1 MTRKIRFP
9 KSGAATAEEPP
20 GALQAA
26 NCPQNGRR
34 EIPAGTIFSEEH
46 RLPGLAAL
54 VDGLQNLRNHI
65 GLFRLDDERLRIV
78 LYVIDPHARFDFVR
92 LARAHALEEGR
103 AAVHRQIRD
112 SGIQAGELFAVDAQL
127 PPRFADVRRMRDGGS
142 AKAGANGKNPRFST
156 KTEKRQFCAYYHTE
170 GAGRQPPPRPTAKP
184 TGKRRKRMST
194 AEILTIV
201 FAAVAAVSGIAAL
214 VIALMKRSASGGA
227 FDGRALREEQKR
239 DKEDIIH
246 EVDFVRKAIS
256 ESNTQSNVSVSN
268 MLANYLGNA
277 EKQTN
282 GLIEYMGKAMQ
293 QLAQAEKENADKTD
307 EVVGKNLEAVKTE
320 FKTGVADMRGDLGKQ
335 FTEIR
340 QELAQQ
346 VDRMR
351 GEMRE
356 RLSEVRADNEKQL
369 EKMRATVDEKL
380 SETLNTRIQ
389 AAFQQVSE
397 RLDSVQKGFGEMREL
412 TSSVGNLNRI
422 FSNVKTRGNWG
433 EVSLQSLLEQ
443 ILAPEQYKTQF
454 YVTPRSREAVDFAIV
469 MPGQA
474 GEEVYLPIDAKF
486 PLEDYYRLLDA
497 SDDGDKAAVELAR
510 KALRDRV
517 KSEARSINEKYIKVP
532 RTTNFAVLY
541 VPNEGLYAEILR
553 DGSFASDLQTQ
564 YRVTVCG
571 PTTISAL
578 LNSLQVGFTTLRIQK
593 KSGEIIKLMQAVRTD
608 FSRFTGLIDKIKKQA
623 QTVVNTVEDIDN
635 RNRILTKKLDKLGD
649 DMPEGYVEGEAAASL
664 DAPPAGEEE

>member
-1 MTRKIRFP
+1 
-9 KSGAATAEEPP
+9 
-20 GALQAA
+20 
-26 NCPQNGRR
+26 
-34 EIPAGTIFSEEH
+34 
-46 RLPGLAAL
+46 
-54 VDGLQNLRNHI
+54 
-65 GLFRLDDERLRIV
+65 
-78 LYVIDPHARFDFVR
+78 
-92 LARAHALEEGR
+92 
-103 AAVHRQIRD
+103 
-112 SGIQAGELFAVDAQL
+112 
-127 PPRFADVRRMRDGGS
+127 
-142 AKAGANGKNPRFST
+142 
-156 KTEKRQFCAYYHTE
+156 
-170 GAGRQPPPRPTAKP
+170 
-184 TGKRRKRMST
+184 MST

-201 FAAVAAVSGIAAL
+201 FAAVAAVSGIVAI

-256 ESNTQSNVSVSN
+256 ESNTQSNTAVTN
-268 MLANYLGNA
+268 MLGAYLDSA
-277 EKQTN
+277 EKKTN

-356 RLSEVRADNEKQL
+356 RLTEVRADNEKQL

>member
-1 MTRKIRFP
+1 
-9 KSGAATAEEPP
+9 
-20 GALQAA
+20 
-26 NCPQNGRR
+26 
-34 EIPAGTIFSEEH
+34 
-46 RLPGLAAL
+46 
-54 VDGLQNLRNHI
+54 
-65 GLFRLDDERLRIV
+65 
-78 LYVIDPHARFDFVR
+78 
-92 LARAHALEEGR
+92 
-103 AAVHRQIRD
+103 
-112 SGIQAGELFAVDAQL
+112 
-127 PPRFADVRRMRDGGS
+127 
-142 AKAGANGKNPRFST
+142 
-156 KTEKRQFCAYYHTE
+156 
-170 GAGRQPPPRPTAKP
+170 
-184 TGKRRKRMST
+184 MST

-282 GLIEYMGKAMQ
+282 GLIDYMGKAMQ

-664 DAPPAGEEE
+664 DVPPAGEEE

>member
-1 MTRKIRFP
+1 
-9 KSGAATAEEPP
+9 
-20 GALQAA
+20 
-26 NCPQNGRR
+26 
-34 EIPAGTIFSEEH
+34 
-46 RLPGLAAL
+46 
-54 VDGLQNLRNHI
+54 
-65 GLFRLDDERLRIV
+65 
-78 LYVIDPHARFDFVR
+78 
-92 LARAHALEEGR
+92 
-103 AAVHRQIRD
+103 
-112 SGIQAGELFAVDAQL
+112 
-127 PPRFADVRRMRDGGS
+127 
-142 AKAGANGKNPRFST
+142 
-156 KTEKRQFCAYYHTE
+156 
-170 GAGRQPPPRPTAKP
+170 
-184 TGKRRKRMST
+184 MST

-201 FAAVAAVSGIAAL
+201 FAAVAAVSGIAAI
-214 VIALMKRSASGGA
+214 VIALLKRGASGGA

-256 ESNTQSNVSVSN
+256 ESNTQSNTAVTN
-268 MLANYLGNA
+268 MLGAYLDSA
-277 EKQTN
+277 EKKTN

-351 GEMRE
+351 GEMRD
-356 RLSEVRADNEKQL
+356 RLTEVRADNEKQL

>member
-1 MTRKIRFP
+1 
-9 KSGAATAEEPP
+9 
-20 GALQAA
+20 
-26 NCPQNGRR
+26 
-34 EIPAGTIFSEEH
+34 
-46 RLPGLAAL
+46 
-54 VDGLQNLRNHI
+54 
-65 GLFRLDDERLRIV
+65 
-78 LYVIDPHARFDFVR
+78 
-92 LARAHALEEGR
+92 
-103 AAVHRQIRD
+103 
-112 SGIQAGELFAVDAQL
+112 
-127 PPRFADVRRMRDGGS
+127 
-142 AKAGANGKNPRFST
+142 
-156 KTEKRQFCAYYHTE
+156 
-170 GAGRQPPPRPTAKP
+170 
-184 TGKRRKRMST
+184 MST
-194 AEILTIV
+194 AEILTIL
-201 FAAVAAVSGIAAL
+201 FAAVAAVSGIAAI

-282 GLIEYMGKAMQ
+282 GLIDYMGRAMQ

>member
-1 MTRKIRFP
+1 
-9 KSGAATAEEPP
+9 
-20 GALQAA
+20 
-26 NCPQNGRR
+26 
-34 EIPAGTIFSEEH
+34 
-46 RLPGLAAL
+46 
-54 VDGLQNLRNHI
+54 
-65 GLFRLDDERLRIV
+65 
-78 LYVIDPHARFDFVR
+78 
-92 LARAHALEEGR
+92 
-103 AAVHRQIRD
+103 
-112 SGIQAGELFAVDAQL
+112 
-127 PPRFADVRRMRDGGS
+127 
-142 AKAGANGKNPRFST
+142 
-156 KTEKRQFCAYYHTE
+156 
-170 GAGRQPPPRPTAKP
+170 
-184 TGKRRKRMST
+184 MST

-201 FAAVAAVSGIAAL
+201 FAAVAAVSGIVAI

-256 ESNTQSNVSVSN
+256 ESNTQSNTAVTN
-268 MLANYLGNA
+268 MLGAYLDSA
-277 EKQTN
+277 EKKTN

>member
-1 MTRKIRFP
+1 
-9 KSGAATAEEPP
+9 
-20 GALQAA
+20 
-26 NCPQNGRR
+26 
-34 EIPAGTIFSEEH
+34 
-46 RLPGLAAL
+46 
-54 VDGLQNLRNHI
+54 
-65 GLFRLDDERLRIV
+65 
-78 LYVIDPHARFDFVR
+78 
-92 LARAHALEEGR
+92 
-103 AAVHRQIRD
+103 
-112 SGIQAGELFAVDAQL
+112 
-127 PPRFADVRRMRDGGS
+127 
-142 AKAGANGKNPRFST
+142 
-156 KTEKRQFCAYYHTE
+156 
-170 GAGRQPPPRPTAKP
+170 
-184 TGKRRKRMST
+184 MST

-201 FAAVAAVSGIAAL
+201 FAAVAAVSGIAAI

-282 GLIEYMGKAMQ
+282 GLIDYMGRAMQ

-664 DAPPAGEEE
+664 DVPPAGEEE

>member
-1 MTRKIRFP
+1 
-9 KSGAATAEEPP
+9 
-20 GALQAA
+20 
-26 NCPQNGRR
+26 
-34 EIPAGTIFSEEH
+34 
-46 RLPGLAAL
+46 
-54 VDGLQNLRNHI
+54 
-65 GLFRLDDERLRIV
+65 
-78 LYVIDPHARFDFVR
+78 
-92 LARAHALEEGR
+92 
-103 AAVHRQIRD
+103 
-112 SGIQAGELFAVDAQL
+112 
-127 PPRFADVRRMRDGGS
+127 
-142 AKAGANGKNPRFST
+142 
-156 KTEKRQFCAYYHTE
+156 
-170 GAGRQPPPRPTAKP
+170 
-184 TGKRRKRMST
+184 MST

-239 DKEDIIH
+239 DKEDIIN

-356 RLSEVRADNEKQL
+356 RLTEVRADNEKQL

-497 SDDGDKAAVELAR
+497 SDDGDKTAVELAR

-664 DAPPAGEEE
+664 DAPSAGEEE

>member
-1 MTRKIRFP
+1 
-9 KSGAATAEEPP
+9 
-20 GALQAA
+20 
-26 NCPQNGRR
+26 
-34 EIPAGTIFSEEH
+34 
-46 RLPGLAAL
+46 
-54 VDGLQNLRNHI
+54 
-65 GLFRLDDERLRIV
+65 
-78 LYVIDPHARFDFVR
+78 
-92 LARAHALEEGR
+92 
-103 AAVHRQIRD
+103 
-112 SGIQAGELFAVDAQL
+112 
-127 PPRFADVRRMRDGGS
+127 
-142 AKAGANGKNPRFST
+142 
-156 KTEKRQFCAYYHTE
+156 
-170 GAGRQPPPRPTAKP
+170 
-184 TGKRRKRMST
+184 MST

-201 FAAVAAVSGIAAL
+201 FAAVAAVSGIAAI

-664 DAPPAGEEE
+664 DTPPAGEEE

>member
-1 MTRKIRFP
+1 
-9 KSGAATAEEPP
+9 
-20 GALQAA
+20 
-26 NCPQNGRR
+26 
-34 EIPAGTIFSEEH
+34 
-46 RLPGLAAL
+46 
-54 VDGLQNLRNHI
+54 
-65 GLFRLDDERLRIV
+65 
-78 LYVIDPHARFDFVR
+78 
-92 LARAHALEEGR
+92 
-103 AAVHRQIRD
+103 
-112 SGIQAGELFAVDAQL
+112 
-127 PPRFADVRRMRDGGS
+127 
-142 AKAGANGKNPRFST
+142 
-156 KTEKRQFCAYYHTE
+156 
-170 GAGRQPPPRPTAKP
+170 
-184 TGKRRKRMST
+184 MST

-201 FAAVAAVSGIAAL
+201 FAAVAAVSGIVAI

-256 ESNTQSNVSVSN
+256 ESNTQSNTAVTN
-268 MLANYLGNA
+268 MLGAYLDSA
-277 EKQTN
+277 EKKTN

-356 RLSEVRADNEKQL
+356 RLTEVRADNEKQL

-635 RNRILTKKLDKLGD
+635 RNRILAKKLDKLGD

>member
-1 MTRKIRFP
+1 
-9 KSGAATAEEPP
+9 
-20 GALQAA
+20 
-26 NCPQNGRR
+26 
-34 EIPAGTIFSEEH
+34 
-46 RLPGLAAL
+46 
-54 VDGLQNLRNHI
+54 
-65 GLFRLDDERLRIV
+65 
-78 LYVIDPHARFDFVR
+78 
-92 LARAHALEEGR
+92 
-103 AAVHRQIRD
+103 
-112 SGIQAGELFAVDAQL
+112 
-127 PPRFADVRRMRDGGS
+127 
-142 AKAGANGKNPRFST
+142 
-156 KTEKRQFCAYYHTE
+156 
-170 GAGRQPPPRPTAKP
+170 
-184 TGKRRKRMST
+184 MST

-201 FAAVAAVSGIAAL
+201 FAAVAAVSGIAAI

-256 ESNTQSNVSVSN
+256 ESNTQSNTAVTN
-268 MLANYLGNA
+268 MLANYLDSA
-277 EKQTN
+277 EKKTN

>member
-1 MTRKIRFP
+1 
-9 KSGAATAEEPP
+9 
-20 GALQAA
+20 
-26 NCPQNGRR
+26 
-34 EIPAGTIFSEEH
+34 
-46 RLPGLAAL
+46 
-54 VDGLQNLRNHI
+54 
-65 GLFRLDDERLRIV
+65 
-78 LYVIDPHARFDFVR
+78 
-92 LARAHALEEGR
+92 
-103 AAVHRQIRD
+103 
-112 SGIQAGELFAVDAQL
+112 
-127 PPRFADVRRMRDGGS
+127 
-142 AKAGANGKNPRFST
+142 
-156 KTEKRQFCAYYHTE
+156 
-170 GAGRQPPPRPTAKP
+170 
-184 TGKRRKRMST
+184 MST

-201 FAAVAAVSGIAAL
+201 FAAVAAVSGIAAI

-282 GLIEYMGKAMQ
+282 GLIDYMGKAMQ

-356 RLSEVRADNEKQL
+356 RLSEVRVDNEKQL

>member
-1 MTRKIRFP
+1 
-9 KSGAATAEEPP
+9 
-20 GALQAA
+20 
-26 NCPQNGRR
+26 
-34 EIPAGTIFSEEH
+34 
-46 RLPGLAAL
+46 
-54 VDGLQNLRNHI
+54 
-65 GLFRLDDERLRIV
+65 
-78 LYVIDPHARFDFVR
+78 
-92 LARAHALEEGR
+92 
-103 AAVHRQIRD
+103 
-112 SGIQAGELFAVDAQL
+112 
-127 PPRFADVRRMRDGGS
+127 
-142 AKAGANGKNPRFST
+142 
-156 KTEKRQFCAYYHTE
+156 
-170 GAGRQPPPRPTAKP
+170 
-184 TGKRRKRMST
+184 MST

-201 FAAVAAVSGIAAL
+201 FAAVAAVSGIAAI

-282 GLIEYMGKAMQ
+282 GLIDYMGRAMQ

>member
-1 MTRKIRFP
+1 
-9 KSGAATAEEPP
+9 
-20 GALQAA
+20 
-26 NCPQNGRR
+26 
-34 EIPAGTIFSEEH
+34 
-46 RLPGLAAL
+46 
-54 VDGLQNLRNHI
+54 
-65 GLFRLDDERLRIV
+65 
-78 LYVIDPHARFDFVR
+78 
-92 LARAHALEEGR
+92 
-103 AAVHRQIRD
+103 
-112 SGIQAGELFAVDAQL
+112 
-127 PPRFADVRRMRDGGS
+127 
-142 AKAGANGKNPRFST
+142 
-156 KTEKRQFCAYYHTE
+156 
-170 GAGRQPPPRPTAKP
+170 
-184 TGKRRKRMST
+184 MST

-201 FAAVAAVSGIAAL
+201 FAAVAAVSGIAAI

-282 GLIEYMGKAMQ
+282 GLIDYMGKAMQ

-649 DMPEGYVEGEAAASL
+649 DMPEGYVEGEAAESL

>member
-1 MTRKIRFP
+1 
-9 KSGAATAEEPP
+9 
-20 GALQAA
+20 
-26 NCPQNGRR
+26 
-34 EIPAGTIFSEEH
+34 
-46 RLPGLAAL
+46 
-54 VDGLQNLRNHI
+54 
-65 GLFRLDDERLRIV
+65 
-78 LYVIDPHARFDFVR
+78 
-92 LARAHALEEGR
+92 
-103 AAVHRQIRD
+103 
-112 SGIQAGELFAVDAQL
+112 
-127 PPRFADVRRMRDGGS
+127 
-142 AKAGANGKNPRFST
+142 
-156 KTEKRQFCAYYHTE
+156 
-170 GAGRQPPPRPTAKP
+170 
-184 TGKRRKRMST
+184 MST

-201 FAAVAAVSGIAAL
+201 FAAVAAVSGIAAI

-256 ESNTQSNVSVSN
+256 ESNTQSNTAVTN
-268 MLANYLGNA
+268 MLGAYLDSA
-277 EKQTN
+277 EKKTN

-356 RLSEVRADNEKQL
+356 RLTEVRADNEKQL

-664 DAPPAGEEE
+664 DVPPAGEEE

>member
-1 MTRKIRFP
+1 
-9 KSGAATAEEPP
+9 
-20 GALQAA
+20 
-26 NCPQNGRR
+26 
-34 EIPAGTIFSEEH
+34 
-46 RLPGLAAL
+46 
-54 VDGLQNLRNHI
+54 
-65 GLFRLDDERLRIV
+65 
-78 LYVIDPHARFDFVR
+78 
-92 LARAHALEEGR
+92 
-103 AAVHRQIRD
+103 
-112 SGIQAGELFAVDAQL
+112 
-127 PPRFADVRRMRDGGS
+127 
-142 AKAGANGKNPRFST
+142 
-156 KTEKRQFCAYYHTE
+156 
-170 GAGRQPPPRPTAKP
+170 
-184 TGKRRKRMST
+184 MST

-201 FAAVAAVSGIAAL
+201 FAAVAAVSGIAAI

-256 ESNTQSNVSVSN
+256 ESNTQSNTAVTN
-268 MLANYLGNA
+268 MLGAYLDSA
-277 EKQTN
+277 EKKTN

-664 DAPPAGEEE
+664 DAPPVGEEE

>member
-1 MTRKIRFP
+1 
-9 KSGAATAEEPP
+9 
-20 GALQAA
+20 
-26 NCPQNGRR
+26 
-34 EIPAGTIFSEEH
+34 
-46 RLPGLAAL
+46 
-54 VDGLQNLRNHI
+54 
-65 GLFRLDDERLRIV
+65 
-78 LYVIDPHARFDFVR
+78 
-92 LARAHALEEGR
+92 
-103 AAVHRQIRD
+103 
-112 SGIQAGELFAVDAQL
+112 
-127 PPRFADVRRMRDGGS
+127 
-142 AKAGANGKNPRFST
+142 
-156 KTEKRQFCAYYHTE
+156 
-170 GAGRQPPPRPTAKP
+170 
-184 TGKRRKRMST
+184 MST

-214 VIALMKRSASGGA
+214 VIALMKRRASGGA

-256 ESNTQSNVSVSN
+256 ESNTQSNTAVTN
-268 MLANYLGNA
+268 MLGAYLDSA
-277 EKQTN
+277 EKKTN

>member
-1 MTRKIRFP
+1 
-9 KSGAATAEEPP
+9 
-20 GALQAA
+20 
-26 NCPQNGRR
+26 
-34 EIPAGTIFSEEH
+34 
-46 RLPGLAAL
+46 
-54 VDGLQNLRNHI
+54 
-65 GLFRLDDERLRIV
+65 
-78 LYVIDPHARFDFVR
+78 
-92 LARAHALEEGR
+92 
-103 AAVHRQIRD
+103 
-112 SGIQAGELFAVDAQL
+112 
-127 PPRFADVRRMRDGGS
+127 
-142 AKAGANGKNPRFST
+142 
-156 KTEKRQFCAYYHTE
+156 
-170 GAGRQPPPRPTAKP
+170 
-184 TGKRRKRMST
+184 MST

-201 FAAVAAVSGIAAL
+201 FAAIAAVSGIAAI

-277 EKQTN
+277 EKKTN

-356 RLSEVRADNEKQL
+356 RLTEVRADNEKQL

>member
-1 MTRKIRFP
+1 
-9 KSGAATAEEPP
+9 
-20 GALQAA
+20 
-26 NCPQNGRR
+26 
-34 EIPAGTIFSEEH
+34 
-46 RLPGLAAL
+46 
-54 VDGLQNLRNHI
+54 
-65 GLFRLDDERLRIV
+65 
-78 LYVIDPHARFDFVR
+78 
-92 LARAHALEEGR
+92 
-103 AAVHRQIRD
+103 
-112 SGIQAGELFAVDAQL
+112 
-127 PPRFADVRRMRDGGS
+127 
-142 AKAGANGKNPRFST
+142 
-156 KTEKRQFCAYYHTE
+156 
-170 GAGRQPPPRPTAKP
+170 
-184 TGKRRKRMST
+184 MST

-201 FAAVAAVSGIAAL
+201 FAAIAAVSGIAAI

-664 DAPPAGEEE
+664 DAPPVGEEE

>member
-1 MTRKIRFP
+1 M
-9 KSGAATAEEPP
+9 SVE
-20 GALQAA
+20 
-26 NCPQNGRR
+26 
-34 EIPAGTIFSEEH
+34 TI
-46 RLPGLAAL
+46 
-54 VDGLQNLRNHI
+54 I
-65 GLFRLDDERLRIV
+65 
-78 LYVIDPHARFDFVR
+78 
-92 LARAHALEEGR
+92 
-103 AAVHRQIRD
+103 
-112 SGIQAGELFAVDAQL
+112 
-127 PPRFADVRRMRDGGS
+127 
-142 AKAGANGKNPRFST
+142 
-156 KTEKRQFCAYYHTE
+156 
-170 GAGRQPPPRPTAKP
+170 
-184 TGKRRKRMST
+184 
-194 AEILTIV
+194 TIV
-201 FAAVAAVSGIAAL
+201 FAAVAAVCSAAAL
-214 VIALMKRSASGGA
+214 VVALKRRGGGGTDA
-227 FDGRALREEQKR
+227 HTLRAENDRLREELTR
-239 DKEDIIH
+239 EIDYA
-246 EVDFVRKAIS
+246 RKGIA
-256 ESNTQSNVSVSN
+256 ESNRQSSVAVN
-268 MLANYLGNA
+268 DLLAKYLESA
-277 EKQTN
+277 EKKTN
-282 GLIEYMGKAMQ
+282 GLIDYMGRAMQ
-293 QLAQAEKENADKTD
+293 QLAQTEKENADKTD

-454 YVTPRSREAVDFAIV
+454 YITPRSREAVDFAIV

>member
-1 MTRKIRFP
+1 
-9 KSGAATAEEPP
+9 
-20 GALQAA
+20 
-26 NCPQNGRR
+26 
-34 EIPAGTIFSEEH
+34 
-46 RLPGLAAL
+46 
-54 VDGLQNLRNHI
+54 
-65 GLFRLDDERLRIV
+65 
-78 LYVIDPHARFDFVR
+78 
-92 LARAHALEEGR
+92 
-103 AAVHRQIRD
+103 
-112 SGIQAGELFAVDAQL
+112 
-127 PPRFADVRRMRDGGS
+127 
-142 AKAGANGKNPRFST
+142 
-156 KTEKRQFCAYYHTE
+156 
-170 GAGRQPPPRPTAKP
+170 
-184 TGKRRKRMST
+184 MST

-214 VIALMKRSASGGA
+214 VIALLKRGASGGA

-256 ESNTQSNVSVSN
+256 ESNTQSNTAVTN
-268 MLANYLGNA
+268 MLGAYLDSA
-277 EKQTN
+277 EKKTN

-608 FSRFTGLIDKIKKQA
+608 FARFTGLIDKIKKQA

-649 DMPEGYVEGEAAASL
+649 DMPEGYVEGDAAASL

>member
-1 MTRKIRFP
+1 
-9 KSGAATAEEPP
+9 
-20 GALQAA
+20 
-26 NCPQNGRR
+26 
-34 EIPAGTIFSEEH
+34 
-46 RLPGLAAL
+46 
-54 VDGLQNLRNHI
+54 
-65 GLFRLDDERLRIV
+65 
-78 LYVIDPHARFDFVR
+78 
-92 LARAHALEEGR
+92 
-103 AAVHRQIRD
+103 
-112 SGIQAGELFAVDAQL
+112 
-127 PPRFADVRRMRDGGS
+127 
-142 AKAGANGKNPRFST
+142 
-156 KTEKRQFCAYYHTE
+156 
-170 GAGRQPPPRPTAKP
+170 
-184 TGKRRKRMST
+184 MST

-201 FAAVAAVSGIAAL
+201 FAAVAAVSGIAAI
-214 VIALMKRSASGGA
+214 VIALLKRGASGGA

-256 ESNTQSNVSVSN
+256 ESNTQSNTAVTN
-268 MLANYLGNA
+268 MLGAYLDSA
-277 EKQTN
+277 EKKTN

-340 QELAQQ
+340 QELVQQ

-397 RLDSVQKGFGEMREL
+397 RLDSVQKGFGEMKEL

>member
-1 MTRKIRFP
+1 
-9 KSGAATAEEPP
+9 
-20 GALQAA
+20 
-26 NCPQNGRR
+26 
-34 EIPAGTIFSEEH
+34 
-46 RLPGLAAL
+46 
-54 VDGLQNLRNHI
+54 
-65 GLFRLDDERLRIV
+65 
-78 LYVIDPHARFDFVR
+78 
-92 LARAHALEEGR
+92 
-103 AAVHRQIRD
+103 
-112 SGIQAGELFAVDAQL
+112 
-127 PPRFADVRRMRDGGS
+127 
-142 AKAGANGKNPRFST
+142 
-156 KTEKRQFCAYYHTE
+156 
-170 GAGRQPPPRPTAKP
+170 
-184 TGKRRKRMST
+184 MST

-201 FAAVAAVSGIAAL
+201 FAAVAAVSGIAAI

-256 ESNTQSNVSVSN
+256 ESNTQSNTAVTN
-268 MLANYLGNA
+268 MLGAYLDSA
-277 EKQTN
+277 EKKTN

-497 SDDGDKAAVELAR
+497 SDDGDKTAVELAR

-664 DAPPAGEEE
+664 DVPPAGEEE

>member
-1 MTRKIRFP
+1 
-9 KSGAATAEEPP
+9 
-20 GALQAA
+20 
-26 NCPQNGRR
+26 
-34 EIPAGTIFSEEH
+34 
-46 RLPGLAAL
+46 
-54 VDGLQNLRNHI
+54 
-65 GLFRLDDERLRIV
+65 
-78 LYVIDPHARFDFVR
+78 
-92 LARAHALEEGR
+92 
-103 AAVHRQIRD
+103 
-112 SGIQAGELFAVDAQL
+112 
-127 PPRFADVRRMRDGGS
+127 
-142 AKAGANGKNPRFST
+142 
-156 KTEKRQFCAYYHTE
+156 
-170 GAGRQPPPRPTAKP
+170 
-184 TGKRRKRMST
+184 MST

-214 VIALMKRSASGGA
+214 VIALLKRGASGGA

-256 ESNTQSNVSVSN
+256 ESNTQSNTAVTN
-268 MLANYLGNA
+268 MLGAYLDSA
-277 EKQTN
+277 EKKTN

-320 FKTGVADMRGDLGKQ
+320 FKTGVADMRDDLGKQ

>member
-1 MTRKIRFP
+1 
-9 KSGAATAEEPP
+9 
-20 GALQAA
+20 
-26 NCPQNGRR
+26 
-34 EIPAGTIFSEEH
+34 
-46 RLPGLAAL
+46 
-54 VDGLQNLRNHI
+54 
-65 GLFRLDDERLRIV
+65 
-78 LYVIDPHARFDFVR
+78 
-92 LARAHALEEGR
+92 
-103 AAVHRQIRD
+103 
-112 SGIQAGELFAVDAQL
+112 
-127 PPRFADVRRMRDGGS
+127 
-142 AKAGANGKNPRFST
+142 
-156 KTEKRQFCAYYHTE
+156 
-170 GAGRQPPPRPTAKP
+170 
-184 TGKRRKRMST
+184 MST

-201 FAAVAAVSGIAAL
+201 FAAIAAVSGIAAI

-256 ESNTQSNVSVSN
+256 ESNTQSNTAVTN
-268 MLANYLGNA
+268 MLGAYLDSA
-277 EKQTN
+277 EKKTN

>member
-1 MTRKIRFP
+1 
-9 KSGAATAEEPP
+9 
-20 GALQAA
+20 
-26 NCPQNGRR
+26 
-34 EIPAGTIFSEEH
+34 
-46 RLPGLAAL
+46 
-54 VDGLQNLRNHI
+54 
-65 GLFRLDDERLRIV
+65 
-78 LYVIDPHARFDFVR
+78 
-92 LARAHALEEGR
+92 
-103 AAVHRQIRD
+103 
-112 SGIQAGELFAVDAQL
+112 
-127 PPRFADVRRMRDGGS
+127 
-142 AKAGANGKNPRFST
+142 
-156 KTEKRQFCAYYHTE
+156 
-170 GAGRQPPPRPTAKP
+170 
-184 TGKRRKRMST
+184 MST

-201 FAAVAAVSGIAAL
+201 FAAVAAVSGIAAI
-214 VIALMKRSASGGA
+214 VIALMKRGASGGA

-256 ESNTQSNVSVSN
+256 ESNTQSNTAVTN
-268 MLANYLGNA
+268 MLGAYLDSA
-277 EKQTN
+277 EKKTN

>member
-1 MTRKIRFP
+1 
-9 KSGAATAEEPP
+9 
-20 GALQAA
+20 
-26 NCPQNGRR
+26 
-34 EIPAGTIFSEEH
+34 
-46 RLPGLAAL
+46 
-54 VDGLQNLRNHI
+54 
-65 GLFRLDDERLRIV
+65 
-78 LYVIDPHARFDFVR
+78 
-92 LARAHALEEGR
+92 
-103 AAVHRQIRD
+103 
-112 SGIQAGELFAVDAQL
+112 
-127 PPRFADVRRMRDGGS
+127 
-142 AKAGANGKNPRFST
+142 
-156 KTEKRQFCAYYHTE
+156 
-170 GAGRQPPPRPTAKP
+170 
-184 TGKRRKRMST
+184 MST

-201 FAAVAAVSGIAAL
+201 FAAVAAVSGIAAI

-608 FSRFTGLIDKIKKQA
+608 FARFTGLIDKIKKQA

>member
-1 MTRKIRFP
+1 
-9 KSGAATAEEPP
+9 
-20 GALQAA
+20 
-26 NCPQNGRR
+26 
-34 EIPAGTIFSEEH
+34 
-46 RLPGLAAL
+46 
-54 VDGLQNLRNHI
+54 
-65 GLFRLDDERLRIV
+65 
-78 LYVIDPHARFDFVR
+78 
-92 LARAHALEEGR
+92 
-103 AAVHRQIRD
+103 
-112 SGIQAGELFAVDAQL
+112 
-127 PPRFADVRRMRDGGS
+127 
-142 AKAGANGKNPRFST
+142 
-156 KTEKRQFCAYYHTE
+156 
-170 GAGRQPPPRPTAKP
+170 
-184 TGKRRKRMST
+184 MST

-201 FAAVAAVSGIAAL
+201 FAAVAAVSGIAAI

-256 ESNTQSNVSVSN
+256 ESNTQSNTAVTN
-268 MLANYLGNA
+268 MLGAYLDSA
-277 EKQTN
+277 EKKTN

-356 RLSEVRADNEKQL
+356 RLTEVRADNEKQL

-532 RTTNFAVLY
+532 RTTNFAVMY

>member
-1 MTRKIRFP
+1 
-9 KSGAATAEEPP
+9 
-20 GALQAA
+20 
-26 NCPQNGRR
+26 
-34 EIPAGTIFSEEH
+34 
-46 RLPGLAAL
+46 
-54 VDGLQNLRNHI
+54 
-65 GLFRLDDERLRIV
+65 
-78 LYVIDPHARFDFVR
+78 
-92 LARAHALEEGR
+92 
-103 AAVHRQIRD
+103 
-112 SGIQAGELFAVDAQL
+112 
-127 PPRFADVRRMRDGGS
+127 
-142 AKAGANGKNPRFST
+142 
-156 KTEKRQFCAYYHTE
+156 
-170 GAGRQPPPRPTAKP
+170 
-184 TGKRRKRMST
+184 MST

-201 FAAVAAVSGIAAL
+201 FAAVAAVSGIAAI
-214 VIALMKRSASGGA
+214 VIALLKRGASGGA

-256 ESNTQSNVSVSN
+256 ESNTQSNTAVTN
-268 MLANYLGNA
+268 MLGAYLDSA
-277 EKQTN
+277 EKKTN

-664 DAPPAGEEE
+664 DAPSAGEEE

>member
-1 MTRKIRFP
+1 
-9 KSGAATAEEPP
+9 
-20 GALQAA
+20 
-26 NCPQNGRR
+26 
-34 EIPAGTIFSEEH
+34 
-46 RLPGLAAL
+46 
-54 VDGLQNLRNHI
+54 
-65 GLFRLDDERLRIV
+65 
-78 LYVIDPHARFDFVR
+78 
-92 LARAHALEEGR
+92 
-103 AAVHRQIRD
+103 
-112 SGIQAGELFAVDAQL
+112 
-127 PPRFADVRRMRDGGS
+127 
-142 AKAGANGKNPRFST
+142 
-156 KTEKRQFCAYYHTE
+156 
-170 GAGRQPPPRPTAKP
+170 
-184 TGKRRKRMST
+184 MST

-201 FAAVAAVSGIAAL
+201 FAAVAAVSGIAAI

-497 SDDGDKAAVELAR
+497 SDDGDKTAVELAR

>member
-1 MTRKIRFP
+1 
-9 KSGAATAEEPP
+9 
-20 GALQAA
+20 
-26 NCPQNGRR
+26 
-34 EIPAGTIFSEEH
+34 
-46 RLPGLAAL
+46 
-54 VDGLQNLRNHI
+54 
-65 GLFRLDDERLRIV
+65 
-78 LYVIDPHARFDFVR
+78 
-92 LARAHALEEGR
+92 
-103 AAVHRQIRD
+103 
-112 SGIQAGELFAVDAQL
+112 
-127 PPRFADVRRMRDGGS
+127 
-142 AKAGANGKNPRFST
+142 
-156 KTEKRQFCAYYHTE
+156 
-170 GAGRQPPPRPTAKP
+170 
-184 TGKRRKRMST
+184 MST

-201 FAAVAAVSGIAAL
+201 FAAVAAVSGIAAI

-356 RLSEVRADNEKQL
+356 RLTEVRADNEKQL

-649 DMPEGYVEGEAAASL
+649 DMPEGYVEGEAASL
-664 DAPPAGEEE
+664 DVPPAGEEE

>member
-1 MTRKIRFP
+1 
-9 KSGAATAEEPP
+9 
-20 GALQAA
+20 
-26 NCPQNGRR
+26 
-34 EIPAGTIFSEEH
+34 
-46 RLPGLAAL
+46 
-54 VDGLQNLRNHI
+54 
-65 GLFRLDDERLRIV
+65 
-78 LYVIDPHARFDFVR
+78 
-92 LARAHALEEGR
+92 
-103 AAVHRQIRD
+103 
-112 SGIQAGELFAVDAQL
+112 
-127 PPRFADVRRMRDGGS
+127 
-142 AKAGANGKNPRFST
+142 
-156 KTEKRQFCAYYHTE
+156 
-170 GAGRQPPPRPTAKP
+170 
-184 TGKRRKRMST
+184 MST

-201 FAAVAAVSGIAAL
+201 FAAVAAVSGIAAI
-214 VIALMKRSASGGA
+214 VIALLKRGASGGA

-256 ESNTQSNVSVSN
+256 ESNTQSNTAVTN
-268 MLANYLGNA
+268 MLGAYLDSA
-277 EKQTN
+277 EKKTN

-356 RLSEVRADNEKQL
+356 RLTEVRADNEKQL

-664 DAPPAGEEE
+664 DVPPAGEEE